1 MEWNGDARLHLCAAL
16 EGGSR
21 ECLLCGSRECLLCGS
36 SECLLC
42 GGRRPHE
49 SSRAVGIV
57 DERSTMLVLLW
68 LPQLTTETHKFL
80 SVLLCLSDCRFLCT
94 GASPTIPP
102 LMSSRLMLF

>member
-21 ECLLCGSRECLLCGS
+21 ECLLCGS

-49 SSRAVGIV
+49 SSRVVGIV

-68 LPQLTTETHKFL
+68 LPQLTTETHRFF
-80 SVLLCLSDCRFLCT
+80 SVLL
-94 GASPTIPP
+94 
-102 LMSSRLMLF
+102 SSFFFV

>member
-1 MEWNGDARLHLCAAL
+1 MEWNGNARLHLCAAL

-21 ECLLCGSRECLLCGS
+21 ECLLCGSRECLLCG
-36 SECLLC
+36 
-42 GGRRPHE
+42 GRRPHE
-49 SSRAVGIV
+49 SSCVMGIV

-68 LPQLTTETHKFL
+68 VPQLMTETLPSCRVF
-80 SVLLCLSDCRFLCT
+80 SVWCLSDFRTLCT